1 MSSHKRYT
9 HVFQPGNIL
18 SGLPEAVVKYNCKV
32 RYFPDNTI
40 RVSCFSRPIYN
51 PDGFEERKDELENR
65 KGKRKKSEDSAS
77 MDEQQPRND
86 NLKRSLDRAF
96 EIGFSNDF
104 RYFVT
109 LTLDK
114 KKIDR
119 YDLVQIYPKLKNWLS
134 NGVSRWGMDYIIFP
148 EYHKLKEGEEKR
160 AVHFHGLFNGK
171 LAMTD
176 SGHKTPEGKPIYN
189 LDGWKYG
196 FSTAV
201 ELDGKSAVIYYV
213 TKYISKENERIFGR
227 SYLSGGRSLKREVP
241 AEYLNMDYESFD
253 GDEYHIKVA
262 NMSVKYKTFSL
273 GE

>member
-1 MSSHKRYT
+1 MSSHKRHT

-18 SGLPEAVVKYNCKV
+18 SGFPEAVVKYNCKV

-40 RVSCFSRPIYN
+40 RISCFSRPIYN
-51 PDGFEERKDELENR
+51 PDGWEERQDGLENR
-65 KGKRKKSEDSAS
+65 KDKRKKAESAEA
-77 MDEQQPRND
+77 MEEKQPRND
-86 NLKRSLDRAF
+86 SLKRSLDRAF

-114 KKIDR
+114 EKIDR
-119 YDLVQIYPKLKNWLS
+119 YDLDQIYPKLKNWLS

-171 LAMTD
+171 LALTD

-227 SYLSGGRSLKREVP
+227 SYLSGGRSLKREIP

-253 GDEYHIKVA
+253 GDEYHIKAA